1 MIRHFVHNP
10 DKELVRLLQRAE
22 GDSQSIVV

>member
-1 MIRHFVHNP
+1 VHDP

-22 GDSQSIVV
+22 GESQSIVV